1 MPVEVYPVVASV
13 AAACGVAGYALKR
26 KWFNDPQITVS
37 KSRRS
42 GGTTI
47 AYDDIDDAKP
57 FWADAKN
64 NSIHIFGSS
73 TNPILD
79 NKKLLAGVAT
89 VGGTYTVHIPGDDG
103 EEEDGEEVED
113 AVSDPMAGLFGHTR
127 LHLYFALALGDS
139 FLTWCCPFCGV
150 GVDVIE
156 SEGDAADADG
166 SD

>member
-1 MPVEVYPVVASV
+1 MVSSLMPVEVYPVVASV
-13 AAACGVAGYALKR
+13 VAACGVAGYALKR

-47 AYDDIDDAKP
+47 AYDDIDDARP

-89 VGGTYTVHIPGDDG
+89 VGGTYTVQIPGDD
-103 EEEDGEEVED
+103 EEVEEEEETEKG
-113 AVSDPMAGLFGHTR
+113 AVSDPMAGLFELTPC
-127 LHLYFALALGDS
+127 LHFYFAQALGGS
-139 FLTWCCPFCGV
+139 FLTWCCPCSWCRCGRYRV
-150 GVDVIE
+150 RR
-156 SEGDAADADG
+156 
-166 SD
+166 